1 MHVQSVKRFAATK
14 VTFQDTIELFT
25 REKGHTN
32 VLFVLSAIQFAKK
45 NMVRTDYRAL
55 PVSFLRIAQM
65 YPQLSRTAVFIKFEI
80 LFCLQCRFI
89 DVYRV
94 VK

>member
-32 VLFVLSAIQFAKK
+32 VLFVNQ
-45 NMVRTDYRAL
+45 
-55 PVSFLRIAQM
+55 
-65 YPQLSRTAVFIKFEI
+65 VF
-80 LFCLQCRFI
+80 
-89 DVYRV
+89 
-94 VK
+94 